1 MVVVALS
8 ITGVINRTRAL
19 LAGRKGIRFFQHVMN
34 VRLQLRKGSVYS
46 TTTTLLF
53 RIAPCVYLGAALIAF
68 LFIPVANLEPICSF
82 HGDIVFVA
90 YLLALSRVALILAA
104 MDTGSSFETELMG
117 DVKAGFPSPAEDIRE
132 KLDLIKLLVKH
143 KASTFFFRVDGVSM
157 VDSGMDEGDI
167 LIVDRAIDPYNN
179 CKAVCYID
187 GEYTVKRV
195 EMSDKGVRL
204 MPANENKTTYKP
216 IEITSENNFLIWG
229 VVTWVIKKM

>member
-1 MVVVALS
+1 
-8 ITGVINRTRAL
+8 
-19 LAGRKGIRFFQHVMN
+19 MN
-34 VRLQLRKGSVYS
+34 
-46 TTTTLLF
+46 
-53 RIAPCVYLGAALIAF
+53 
-68 LFIPVANLEPICSF
+68 N
-82 HGDIVFVA
+82 FVPHKID
-90 YLLALSRVALILAA
+90 S
-104 MDTGSSFETELMG
+104 DSSFESEILG

-195 EMSDKGVRL
+195 EMSDRGVRL
-204 MPANENKTTYKP
+204 MPANENNTTYKP
-216 IEITSENNFLIWG
+216 IEITPENNFVIWG
-229 VVTWVIKKM
+229 VVSWVIKKM